1 MIRWLA
7 LAVLLIAA
15 APIPTPRSSAAVT
28 AFRAQHPCPR
38 TSQMKGPCPDF
49 VVDHIRPLC
58 FGGADHPD
66 NMAWQAVDQAL
77 KKDAFERE
85 ACGLLRRCHR

>member
-1 MIRWLA
+1 MAGEDGENFAIINGR
-7 LAVLLIAA
+7 VLKQNDAIG
-15 APIPTPRSSAAVT
+15 
-28 AFRAQHPCPR
+28 Q
-38 TSQMKGPCPDF
+38 F

-77 KKDAFERE
+77 KKDAFERD
-85 ACGLLRRCHR
+85 ACGLLRRCHQ